1 MKDWIAIR
9 ERYLRDAVP
18 VRLGGLAAN
27 LARIRA
33 FAALGG
39 SDDVVA
45 SLIHESRHFI
55 EWTAAA
61 MEVNAA
67 AELVSLQV
75 ELAVW
80 ERTWPRIREDPSMR
94 KELTEK
100 AEDWS
105 RRVMNMSGLL
115 SPDERGAGILRG
127 EESLSETLREELRKE
142 REGGR

>member
-1 MKDWIAIR
+1 MKYSAAIR
-9 ERYLRDAVP
+9 ERYLRDGVP

-45 SLIHESRHFI
+45 SLIHESKHFI

-67 AELVSLQV
+67 AELISLQV

-80 ERTWPRIREDPSMR
+80 ERSWPRIREDPSLR

-105 RRVMNMSGLL
+105 RRVLNLSGLL
-115 SPDERGAGILRG
+115 SPDERGAGMLRG
-127 EESLSETLREELRKE
+127 EGSLTETLREEHRKE
-142 REGGR
+142 RKGGR

>member
-1 MKDWIAIR
+1 MSRLWWPRGNASASAFYWKDWTAIR
-9 ERYLRDAVP
+9 ERYLLDGVP

-45 SLIHESRHFI
+45 SLIHESKHFI

-61 MEVNAA
+61 MEITAA
-67 AELVSLQV
+67 AELVALQV

-80 ERTWPRIREDPSMR
+80 ERTWPRIREDPSLR
-94 KELTEK
+94 KELAEK

-105 RRVMNMSGLL
+105 RRVLNLSGLL
-115 SPDERGAGILRG
+115 SP
-127 EESLSETLREELRKE
+127 
-142 REGGR
+142 